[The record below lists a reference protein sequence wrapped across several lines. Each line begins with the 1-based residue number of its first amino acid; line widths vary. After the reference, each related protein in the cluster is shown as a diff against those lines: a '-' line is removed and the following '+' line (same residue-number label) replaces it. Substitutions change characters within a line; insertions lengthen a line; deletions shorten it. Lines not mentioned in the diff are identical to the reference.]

1 MSQLKLTA
9 DSGGGTVAIKGPAS
23 TTGNAA
29 LEMTVPSTASGTLD
43 SLNRAGNI
51 LQIVKGG
58 TGDLFSTTST
68 SYTDATGMSVD
79 ITTTGSNKVYLI
91 CDYTLSNTEGY
102 VLARLTRTTSSTTT
116 VICAGNTAGS
126 RDLGIHSFYH
136 NNSYAGQY
144 ITEKHCAIELDS
156 PGAGTHTYKMQMRV
170 TEGTGYLN
178 SNSTNSSDPDRTVD
192 TRTSSKI
199 IVMEVAA

>member
-1 MSQLKLTA
+1 MPVSINGNTGVVTGSAVGGLPDGIVDTDMLAANAVTA
-9 DSGGGTVAIKGPAS
+9 AKRG
-23 TTGNAA
+23 
-29 LEMTVPSTASGTLD
+29 
-43 SLNRAGNI
+43 AGAI

-68 SYTDATGMSVD
+68 SYIDATGMSVA

>member
-1 MSQLKLTA
+1 MPIAINGTSGVITGVATGGLPDGIVDTDMLAAGAVTA
-9 DSGGGTVAIKGPAS
+9 AKRGSGA
-23 TTGNAA
+23 
-29 LEMTVPSTASGTLD
+29 
-43 SLNRAGNI
+43 I

-58 TGDLFSTTST
+58 TGDLFTTTST
-68 SYTDATGMSVD
+68 SYTDCTGMSVD